1 MKIKIKWVIFVVLLI
16 FIVNFPFYYQNR
28 ILVQDRNEKKISLIL
43 KNKNDDYWKNVQL
56 GAEAAAREFNVKLDI
71 TAPEDESDTVGQAN
85 LINEAVGS
93 KVDALLL
100 APCSF
105 NDLVK
110 PVENAVDKGI
120 PVLTLDSRL
129 NTDKISCAIATENL
143 SAGKS
148 AGDKLVKLVGENS
161 VIAVVSF
168 AKKTGS
174 NDLERYR
181 GLMYITGIFTGIQV
195 INGVEDIKDSNGAEL
210 VTKELLLNNN
220 KISAVAALN
229 YEASI
234 GAARAIEKLG
244 LRGKV
249 KVVAFDGDPEEI
261 EYMESGI
268 IQSVVIQSPFIMGY
282 LGVKNA
288 VLKLQGKNIPKY
300 IESGFNVVDK
310 ENIYLSE
317 NQKILFPFTQ

>member
-16 FIVNFPFYYQNR
+16 LILNFPFYYQNR

-43 KNKNDDYWKNVQL
+43 KNQNDDYWKNVQL
-56 GAEAAAREFNVKLDI
+56 GAEAAAREFNIKLDI
-71 TAPEDESDTVGQAN
+71 TAPEDECDILGQTN
-85 LINEAVGS
+85 LINEAVGR
-93 KVDALLL
+93 KVDALLV

-110 PVENAVDKGI
+110 PIENAVDKGI
-120 PVLTLDSRL
+120 PVLTLDSRV
-129 NTDKISCAIATENL
+129 NTDKISCSIATENL

-148 AGDKLVKLVGENS
+148 AGDRLVKIVGENS
-161 VIAVVSF
+161 VVAIVSF
-168 AKKTGS
+168 PKKPGS

-181 GLMYITGIFTGIQV
+181 GLMYITGIFPGIQV
-195 INGVEDIKDSNGAEL
+195 INGEDDIKDSNGAEL
-210 VTKELLLNNN
+210 VTKELLLNND
-220 KISAVAALN
+220 KISAVATLN

-249 KVVAFDGDPEEI
+249 KVVAFDGDPKEI
-261 EYMESGI
+261 GYMESGT

-310 ENIYLSE
+310 ENMYLPE

>member
-16 FIVNFPFYYQNR
+16 FIVNFPFYYQDR

-43 KNKNDDYWKNVQL
+43 KNQNDDYWKNVQL
-56 GAEAAAREFNVKLDI
+56 GAEAAARDFNVKLDI

-85 LINEAVGS
+85 LINEAVGR

-120 PVLTLDSRL
+120 PVLTLDSRV
-129 NTDKISCAIATENL
+129 NTDKVSCSIATENL

-161 VIAVVSF
+161 VIAIVSF

-181 GLMYITGIFTGIQV
+181 GLMYITGIFPGIQV

-220 KISAVAALN
+220 KISAVATLN

-268 IQSVVIQSPFIMGY
+268 IQSIVIQSPFIMGY

-310 ENIYLSE
+310 ENMYLPE
-317 NQKILFPFTQ
+317 NQKILFPFIQ